1 MSHMVVKG
9 NSHFTAGISGTD
21 WTNTCEYS
29 YQDAKISFLTISGF
43 ATFSSIQEDAIVI
56 KETWSALVSLSWD
69 STTLGT
75 ASVLID
81 LLGDLLGRE
90 DLNLKADSSNVAA
103 IRASAVTVGKEATEY
118 GTAPCLAC
126 LQGSSAHHVVAK
138 TGLLYCAVWRFQGKL
153 ALGAFL
159 HLLCTALQKLE
170 LDVGEHDSKYLEIGT
185 LLVKKA
191 GELIPALAQAALV
204 SHKPFGDASSIPSV
218 LRHKFLVS
226 PSASL
231 SN

>member
-1 MSHMVVKG
+1 MLSDD
-9 NSHFTAGISGTD
+9 SGSRIHND
-21 WTNTCEYS
+21 RFHCE
-29 YQDAKISFLTISGF
+29 
-43 ATFSSIQEDAIVI
+43 
-56 KETWSALVSLSWD
+56 
-69 STTLGT
+69 
-75 ASVLID
+75 
-81 LLGDLLGRE
+81 
-90 DLNLKADSSNVAA
+90 
-103 IRASAVTVGKEATEY
+103 
-118 GTAPCLAC
+118 
-126 LQGSSAHHVVAK
+126 
-138 TGLLYCAVWRFQGKL
+138 L

-191 GELIPALAQAALV
+191 GELIPVLAQAALV

>member
-1 MSHMVVKG
+1 MHLLLSDD
-9 NSHFTAGISGTD
+9 SG
-21 WTNTCEYS
+21 S
-29 YQDAKISFLTISGF
+29 RIH
-43 ATFSSIQEDAIVI
+43 
-56 KETWSALVSLSWD
+56 
-69 STTLGT
+69 
-75 ASVLID
+75 ID
-81 LLGDLLGRE
+81 
-90 DLNLKADSSNVAA
+90 
-103 IRASAVTVGKEATEY
+103 
-118 GTAPCLAC
+118 
-126 LQGSSAHHVVAK
+126 
-138 TGLLYCAVWRFQGKL
+138 RFQGEL

-185 LLVKKA
+185 FLVKKA

-218 LRHKFLVS
+218 LCHKFLVS